1 MCDTDNAVGV
11 GAPTTHL
18 INSRRIK
25 MKQNRLTRL
34 LSNTLIFTVG
44 KFVSKL
50 IVIFMLPFYTS
61 YLSSAEYSTSDL
73 ITNLCN
79 LIIPLACLGVS
90 EGIFRNAATKN
101 VDKESFFT
109 NGFMLMVFG
118 SLGFLA
124 LSPLLLLT
132 GYFNKYV
139 WLIVCYVIASNV
151 HSVCSQY
158 VCAIGRT
165 KLFAI
170 QGVLNTA
177 LTVILNIIFLVG
189 FDMGII
195 GYVLSIVLADFM
207 STVFVFLVAKLYK
220 AFIPKKISGAVMKD
234 LLKFCL
240 PLVPSTIF
248 WWITGVS
255 DRYMVAYMR
264 SDAENGLY
272 TAAYKIPT
280 LLTYVVTIFNDA
292 WRLSAVSESD
302 DRQKCADFY
311 SQIYKYY
318 IAAMFVGGGILSVGA
333 QIFAKILF
341 AESYYAAWLFIPVLS
356 SATIFTALDTFLGSV
371 YFTVK
376 KTYMSLWTSLI
387 GAVINIGLNL
397 ILIPEWGLGWGAMG
411 ASVATFASYF
421 IVYVIRAL
429 TMKHFL
435 PFRMYHGKLIVNT
448 VIIGTISAFMTYYG
462 YSGYVVGLVGSIVL
476 LVASVVFNGRDVFL
490 ACRQVL
496 SSVRSKKS

>member
-1 MCDTDNAVGV
+1 
-11 GAPTTHL
+11 
-18 INSRRIK
+18 
-25 MKQNRLTRL
+25 MKQNRITRL

-79 LIIPLACLGVS
+79 LLIPLACLGVS

-101 VDKESFFT
+101 EDKEAFFT
-109 NGFMLMVFG
+109 NGAMLMIFG

-132 GYFNKYV
+132 GYFSDYV
-139 WLIVCYVIASNV
+139 WLIICYVLASNI

-158 VCAIGRT
+158 VCAIGKT
-165 KLFAI
+165 KLFAG

-177 LTVILNIIFLVG
+177 ICVALNILFLVG
-189 FDMGII
+189 FDMGIV
-195 GYVLSIVLADFM
+195 GYVLSIVLADLL
-207 STVFVFLVAKLYK
+207 TTIFVFFTARLYK
-220 AFIPKKISGAVMKD
+220 AFNPKKISRAVMGD
-234 LLKFCL
+234 LLRFCL

-255 DRYMVAYMR
+255 DRYMVAFMR

-272 TAAYKIPT
+272 AAAYKVPT

-292 WRLSAVSESD
+292 WKLSAVSESE

-318 IAAMFVGGGILSVGA
+318 IAAMFVGGGILAVGA

-341 AESYYAAWLFIPVLS
+341 AESYYVAWVFIPILS
-356 SATIFTALDTFLGSV
+356 MATVFTALDTFLGSV

-376 KTYMSLWTSLI
+376 KTSMSLYTALI
-387 GAVINIGLNL
+387 GAVVNIGLNFL
-397 ILIPEWGLGWGAMG
+397 MIPEWGLGLGAMG
-411 ASVATFASYF
+411 ASIATFASYF
-421 IVYVIRAL
+421 VVYAIRAL
-429 TMKHFL
+429 TMKRFL
-435 PFRMYHGKLIVNT
+435 PFNVYHGKLIINSVLLG
-448 VIIGTISAFMTYYG
+448 VITALMTYYG
-462 YSGYVVGLVGSIVL
+462 YSGEMTLLFISIGFL
-476 LVASVVFNGRDVFL
+476 LVSVVFNGKDVFF

-496 SSVRSKKS
+496 SSVRGRRKG

>member
-1 MCDTDNAVGV
+1 MKE
-11 GAPTTHL
+11 
-18 INSRRIK
+18 SRLK
-25 MKQNRLTRL
+25 RL

-61 YLSSAEYSTSDL
+61 YLSSAEYSTADL

-90 EGIFRNAATKN
+90 EGIFRNAAARN

-109 NGFMLMVFG
+109 NGAMLMLFG

-124 LSPLLLLT
+124 LSPLLKLT
-132 GYFNKYV
+132 GYFNEYV
-139 WLIVCYVIASNV
+139 WLIVCYVIASNI

-165 KLFAI
+165 KLFAL

-177 LTVILNIIFLVG
+177 LTVLLNIVFLVG
-189 FDMGII
+189 FDMGIS
-195 GYVLSIVLADFM
+195 GYVLSVVLADFLT
-207 STVFVFLVAKLYK
+207 TVFVFLAARLYT
-220 AFIPKKISGAVMKD
+220 AFKPSKISRGVMGE

-255 DRYMVAYMR
+255 DRYMVAFMR

-292 WRLSAVSESD
+292 WKLSAVSESD
-302 DRQKCADFY
+302 DREKCADFY

-318 IAAMFVGGGILSVGA
+318 VAAMFVGGGVLSVGA

-341 AESYYAAWLFIPVLS
+341 ADSYYIAWLFIPVLS
-356 SATIFTALDTFLGSV
+356 IATVFTALNTFLGSV
-371 YFTVK
+371 YFTVRR
-376 KTYMSLWTSLI
+376 TSMSLYTALV
-387 GAVINIGLNL
+387 GAAVNIGLNL
-397 ILIPEWGLGWGAMG
+397 LLIPKWGAMG

-421 IVYVIRAL
+421 IVYAIRAL

-435 PFRMYHGKLIVNT
+435 PFNVYHVRLVINT
-448 VIIGTISAFMTYYG
+448 VLLGAITALMTYYG
-462 YSGYVVGLVGSIVL
+462 YSGEVWGLYASILTLAV
-476 LVASVVFNGRDVFL
+476 SVIFNGRDVFF

-496 SSVRSKKS
+496 FSARHKGRGR

>member
-1 MCDTDNAVGV
+1 
-11 GAPTTHL
+11 
-18 INSRRIK
+18 

-79 LIIPLACLGVS
+79 LLIPLACLGVS
-90 EGIFRNAATKN
+90 EGIFRNAADKEL
-101 VDKESFFT
+101 DKESFFT
-109 NGFMLMVFG
+109 NGAMLMIFG

-124 LSPLLLLT
+124 LSPLLNLT
-132 GYFNKYV
+132 EYFNDYV
-139 WLIVCYVIASNV
+139 WLIACYVLASNI

-165 KLFAI
+165 KLFAL
-170 QGVLNTA
+170 QGVINTI
-177 LTVILNIIFLVG
+177 LTVTLNIVFLVG
-189 FDMGII
+189 FDMGIN

-207 STVFVFLVAKLYK
+207 TTVFVFLVARLYR
-220 AFIPKKISGAVMKD
+220 AFKPSKISRRVMGE
-234 LLKFCL
+234 LLRFCL

-255 DRYMVAYMR
+255 DRYMVAFMR

-272 TAAYKIPT
+272 AAAYKIPT

-292 WRLSAVSESD
+292 WKLSAVTESQD
-302 DRQKCADFY
+302 KEKCADFY

-318 IAAMFVGGGILSVGA
+318 IAAMFVGGGILAVGA

-341 AESYYAAWLFIPVLS
+341 AESYYVAWIFIPILS
-356 SATIFTALDTFLGSV
+356 MATVFTALDTFLGSV
-371 YFTVK
+371 YFTVRR
-376 KTYMSLWTSLI
+376 TSMSLYTALA
-387 GAVINIGLNL
+387 GAVVNVGLNFW
-397 ILIPEWGLGWGAMG
+397 LIPEWGAMG

-421 IVYVIRAL
+421 IVYAIRAL
-429 TMKHFL
+429 TMKSFL
-435 PFRMYHGKLIVNT
+435 PFNVYHGKLIVNT
-448 VIIGTISAFMTYYG
+448 ILLGAIVSLMTYYG
-462 YSGYVVGLVGSIVL
+462 YSEATWGLYASIGIL
-476 LVASVVFNGRDVFL
+476 LVSAVFNGRDVFS

-496 SSVRSKKS
+496 SSVRGKKKG

>member
-1 MCDTDNAVGV
+1 
-11 GAPTTHL
+11 
-18 INSRRIK
+18 

-79 LIIPLACLGVS
+79 LLIPLACLGVS

-101 VDKESFFT
+101 VDKEAFFT
-109 NGFMLMVFG
+109 NGAMLMIFG

-124 LSPLLLLT
+124 LSPLLLLSNYFS
-132 GYFNKYV
+132 GYL
-139 WLIVCYVIASNV
+139 WLIACYVLASNI

-158 VCAIGRT
+158 VCAIGKT

-177 LTVILNIIFLVG
+177 LTVVLNIIFLVG
-189 FDMGII
+189 FDLGVT
-195 GYVLSIVLADFM
+195 GYVSSIVLADLL
-207 STVFVFLVAKLYK
+207 TTLFVFFVARLYS
-220 AFIPKKISGAVMKD
+220 AFKIKKISRTIMKD
-234 LLKFCL
+234 LLRFCL

-255 DRYMVAYMR
+255 DRYMVAFMR
-264 SDAENGLY
+264 GDEENGLY
-272 TAAYKIPT
+272 AAAYKVPT

-292 WRLSAVSESD
+292 WKLSAVSESD

-318 IAAMFVGGGILSVGA
+318 IAAMFVGGGMLAVGA

-341 AESYYAAWLFIPVLS
+341 AESYYIAWIFIPVLS
-356 SATIFTALDTFLGSV
+356 MATVFTALDTFLGSV

-376 KTYMSLWTSLI
+376 RTSMSLYTALV
-387 GAVINIGLNL
+387 GAVVNIGLNFL
-397 ILIPEWGLGWGAMG
+397 MIPEWGLGWGAMG
-411 ASVATFASYF
+411 ASIATFASYF
-421 IVYVIRAL
+421 VVYVIRAV
-429 TMKHFL
+429 TMKSFL
-435 PFRMYHGKLIVNT
+435 PFNVYHGKLIVNT
-448 VIIGTISAFMTYYG
+448 VMLGAITSLMTCYG
-462 YSGYVVGLVGSIVL
+462 YYDELWMLIASAVIL
-476 LVASVVFNGRDVFL
+476 LVSAVFNGRDIFI

-496 SSVRSKKS
+496 FSVKGRK

>member
-1 MCDTDNAVGV
+1 
-11 GAPTTHL
+11 
-18 INSRRIK
+18 
-25 MKQNRLTRL
+25 MKQNRVTRL

-79 LIIPLACLGVS
+79 LLIPLACLGVS

-101 VDKESFFT
+101 VDKEAFFT
-109 NGFMLMVFG
+109 NGAMLMIFG

-132 GYFNKYV
+132 GYFNDYV
-139 WLIVCYVIASNV
+139 WLIICYVISSNI

-165 KLFAI
+165 KLFAG

-189 FDMGII
+189 FNLGIT
-195 GYVLSIVLADFM
+195 GYVLSIVLADFL
-207 STVFVFLVAKLYK
+207 TTIFVFFVAKLYK
-220 AFIPKKISGAVMKD
+220 AFIPRKISGAVMKD

-292 WRLSAVSESD
+292 WRLSAVSESE
-302 DRQKCADFY
+302 DREKCADFY

-341 AESYYAAWLFIPVLS
+341 AESYFAAWIFIPVLS
-356 SATIFTALDTFLGSV
+356 AATIFTALDTFLGSV

-376 KTYMSLWTSLI
+376 KTFMSLLTSLI
-387 GAVINIGLNL
+387 GAVVNIGLNL
-397 ILIPEWGLGWGAMG
+397 LLIPEWGLGWGAMG

-421 IVYVIRAL
+421 LVYLVRAM
-429 TMKHFL
+429 TMKKYLSFN
-435 PFRMYHGKLIVNT
+435 MYHGKLLINT
-448 VIIGTISAFMTYYG
+448 VLIGLISAFMTYYG
-462 YSGYVVGLVGSIVL
+462 YSNEIWGLF
-476 LVASVVFNGRDVFL
+476 ASVGVLIVSAVFNGRDVYL

-496 SSVRSKKS
+496 SSVRGRKGQ

>member
-1 MCDTDNAVGV
+1 
-11 GAPTTHL
+11 
-18 INSRRIK
+18 
-25 MKQNRLTRL
+25 MKQTRWTRL
-34 LSNTLIFTVG
+34 FSNTLIFTVG

-101 VDKESFFT
+101 VDKEAFFT
-109 NGFMLMVFG
+109 NGVMLMIFG

-132 GYFNKYV
+132 GYFNDYV
-139 WLIVCYVIASNV
+139 WLIAIYVLASNI

-177 LTVILNIIFLVG
+177 LTVVLNIIFLVG
-189 FDMGII
+189 FDMGIT
-195 GYVLSIVLADFM
+195 GYVLSIVLADFL
-207 STVFVFLVAKLYK
+207 STVFVFLVARLYR
-220 AFIPKKISGAVMKD
+220 AFIPSKISRAIMKE
-234 LLKFCL
+234 LLRFCL

-255 DRYMVAYMR
+255 DRYMVAFMCG
-264 SDAENGLY
+264 DEENGLY
-272 TAAYKIPT
+272 AAAYKIPT

-302 DRQKCADFY
+302 DREKLSDFY

-318 IAAMFVGGGILSVGA
+318 IAAMFVGGGILSVAA

-341 AESYYAAWLFIPVLS
+341 ADSYYAAWIFIPVLS
-356 SATIFTALDTFLGSV
+356 TATVFTALDTFLGSV

-376 KTYMSLWTSLI
+376 RTQMSLWTSLL
-387 GAVINIGLNL
+387 GAVINVGLNL
-397 ILIPEWGLGWGAMG
+397 LMIPEWGLGWGAMG
-411 ASVATFASYF
+411 ASIATFASYF
-421 IVYVIRAL
+421 LVYVVRAL
-429 TMKHFL
+429 TMKRFL
-435 PFRMYHGKLIVNT
+435 PFNLYHGKLLVNT
-448 VIIGTISAFMTYYG
+448 VFIGAITALMTYYG
-462 YSGYVVGLVGSIVL
+462 YSGQVWGLFASIGILIV
-476 LVASVVFNGRDVFL
+476 SVVFNCRDVYQAL
-490 ACRQVL
+490 RQVL
-496 SSVRSKKS
+496 SSVRGKKREE

>member
-1 MCDTDNAVGV
+1 
-11 GAPTTHL
+11 
-18 INSRRIK
+18 

-50 IVIFMLPFYTS
+50 IVIFMTPFYTS

-79 LIIPLACLGVS
+79 LLIPLACLGVS
-90 EGIFRNAATKN
+90 EGIFRNAAVRS
-101 VDKESFFT
+101 VDKEAFFT
-109 NGFMLMVFG
+109 NGFMLMIFG

-124 LSPLLLLT
+124 LSPLLYFT
-132 GYFNKYV
+132 GYFNDYV
-139 WLIVCYVIASNV
+139 WLIICYVLASNI

-165 KLFAI
+165 KLFAG

-177 LTVILNIIFLVG
+177 LTVALNIIFLVG
-189 FDMGII
+189 FDMGIT
-195 GYVLSIVLADFM
+195 GFVLSIVLADFL
-207 STVFVFLVAKLYK
+207 STVFVFLVARLHK
-220 AFIPKKISGAVMKD
+220 AFIPGKISRAIMKD
-234 LLKFCL
+234 LLRFCL

-255 DRYMVAYMR
+255 DRYMVAFMR
-264 SDAENGLY
+264 GDEENGLY
-272 TAAYKIPT
+272 AAAYKIPT

-302 DRQKCADFY
+302 DREKLGDFY

-318 IAAMFVGGGILSVGA
+318 IAVMFVGGGILSVAA

-341 AESYYAAWLFIPVLS
+341 SESFYAAWIFIPVLS
-356 SATIFTALDTFLGSV
+356 TATVFTALDTFLGSV

-376 KTYMSLWTSLI
+376 RTQMSLWTSLL
-387 GAVINIGLNL
+387 GAVVNVGLNL
-397 ILIPEWGLGWGAMG
+397 LMIPETGLGWGAMG
-411 ASVATFASYF
+411 ASIATFASYF
-421 IVYVIRAL
+421 IVYAVRAL
-429 TMKHFL
+429 TMKNFL
-435 PFRMYHGKLIVNT
+435 KFNLYHGKLIANT
-448 VIIGTISAFMTYYG
+448 LLLGAITAFMTYYG
-462 YSGYVVGLVGSIVL
+462 YSGELWGLYVSIGILVV
-476 LVASVVFNGRDVFL
+476 SVVFNSRDVIQAL
-490 ACRQVL
+490 RQVL
-496 SSVRSKKS
+496 SSVRGKNRKA